1 MADDCKA
8 FINDDFAFPR
18 RPLNRPA
25 LDRIGYRIGAY
36 PDFVESMLRGINRA
50 PALQAWTHRG
60 ADDPGIAL
68 LEGAAI
74 LGDILSFYQERYA
87 NEAFLRTATWRESIA
102 ELVRL
107 TGYRLAP
114 GVGGH
119 ATFAFEVKGS
129 TPLTLPAGFPLKAD
143 LAELEKPADFRT
155 DAELIAYPHLS
166 RLHLYRPRHYPGTL
180 SANSTTLEL
189 QTVAGVSGPLS
200 ADAAKLKAGDRLM
213 LLPAEPAWTG
223 TGGTMTTQQTPQVV
237 KIKAVRQV
245 LDRTLVDLDAPVAET
260 WTAPV
265 SAWRLGRSFRH
276 FGHNAPAKYTQ
287 ATSTNGKIDGAREYS
302 TEYLRD
308 VSPDNMQIGYA
319 AGSLFGGGPLRIN
332 PFNDPDLLPLD
343 QEVKDLLP
351 NSQIIVQTRI
361 VDPDDQVQALS
372 VLRTLKRVRSDSLA
386 FAALTGASSV
396 PTLDA
401 PLVRESRDTASE
413 INAGYAFLQ
422 TAPFSA
428 DIRDFVVHEVT
439 SPALRM
445 VPPAQPG
452 AAAFS
457 GGNDVLCFYGTQAEA
472 QTLVGR
478 RLLLVDAAGRLADLV
493 NTDLASDFVLS
504 AGQHEPRLWTLSF
517 NRPPAPFQPAD
528 FDEEM
533 PVVTVYGN
541 LADSS
546 QGKAEAETVL
556 GNGDARLR
564 FQTFKLPKAPLTY
577 HLSAGAT
584 PPQQPQLEVRVDG
597 RLWTQVDSLYG
608 RTADAQVYLVRQDAE
623 GQSYL
628 QFGDGETGARLPSGI
643 NNVSAAW
650 HTGIGAYG
658 PLKPGSVPSAGMRL
672 NGLDKVQ
679 LPGPVSG
686 GAQAEAET
694 LARRAAPGK
703 VQGLGRLVSLADYE
717 SEVLAIPGVV
727 SATAAWDLKDGVP
740 ALVLRLLL
748 SGGRE
753 AEFEAVRTTVQGW
766 QKCRGPDRFPVA
778 VEQAFLRYLWLD
790 VNYAGDPAL
799 ARDELESAMRA
810 ALGLVGETNHETSGL
825 FGLARRRLGERE
837 YASRIEGVLQQ
848 VAGVNWCKVSALG
861 LFPPND
867 PALPGDDDPASLL
880 LPAAPRGLAQVLT
893 AGAGEMLQLASL
905 HLTLTAVA
913 VPVGACA

>member
-1 MADDCKA
+1 MADDCNA
-8 FINDDFAFPR
+8 FIKDDFVFPI

-25 LDRIGYRIGAY
+25 LNHIGYRIGTY

-74 LGDILSFYQERYA
+74 LADILSFYQERYA

-129 TPLTLPAGFPLKAD
+129 APLTLPLGFPLKAD
-143 LAELEKPADFRT
+143 LAELEKPADFQT

-166 RLHLYRPRHYPGTL
+166 RFHLYRPRQYPSSL
-180 SANSTTLEL
+180 AANSTTLEL
-189 QTVAGVSGPLS
+189 QAVAGVSGPL
-200 ADAAKLKAGDRLM
+200 AAEAARLKAGDRLM
-213 LLPAEPAWTG
+213 LLPAEPSWTG
-223 TGGTMTTQQTPQVV
+223 TGGAMTTQQTPQVV
-237 KIKAVRQV
+237 KIKAIRQV
-245 LDRTLVDLDAPVAET
+245 LDRTLIDLEAPVAEN

-276 FGHNAPAKYTQ
+276 FGHNTPAKYSQ

-302 TEYLRD
+302 TDYLRD

-319 AGSLFGGGPLRIN
+319 AGSLFSGGPLRID
-332 PFNDPDLLPLD
+332 PFTEPELLPLD
-343 QEVKDLLP
+343 HEVKDLLP
-351 NSQIIVQTRI
+351 NSQVIVQTRI
-361 VDPDDQVQALS
+361 IDPDGQVQALS
-372 VLRTLKRVRSDSLA
+372 VVRSLRRIRADSLS

-396 PTLDA
+396 LTLDT
-401 PLVRESRDTASE
+401 PLVRESRDTSGGV
-413 INAGYAFLQ
+413 NAGYVYLQ
-422 TAPFSA
+422 SAPFSA

-439 SPALRM
+439 SPALRL

-452 AAAFS
+452 ASAFS
-457 GGNDVLCFYGTQAEA
+457 DGNDVLCFYGAQAEA
-472 QTLVGR
+472 QTLAGR
-478 RLLLVDAAGRLADLV
+478 RLMLVDAAGRLADLV
-493 NTDLASDFVLS
+493 NIDQPGDFTLAT
-504 AGQHEPRLWTLSF
+504 GQHEPRLWTLSF
-517 NRPPAPFQPAD
+517 NRSPVPFQPAD
-528 FDEEM
+528 FEEEAPDVM
-533 PVVTVYGN
+533 VFGN
-541 LADSS
+541 LADAS

-564 FQTFKLPKAPLTY
+564 FQTFKLPKAPLTFL
-577 HLSAGAT
+577 LSAGAT

-597 RLWTQVDSLYG
+597 RLWSRVDSLYG
-608 RTADAQVYLVRQDAE
+608 RSATEQVFLVRQDAAE
-623 GQSYL
+623 QSYI

-643 NNVSAAW
+643 NNISVAW
-650 HTGIGAYG
+650 RTGIGAYG
-658 PLKPGSVPSAGMRL
+658 PLKPGAMPSAGMRL

-679 LPGPVSG
+679 LPGQVSG

-694 LARRAAPGK
+694 LARRTAPGK

-717 SEVLAIPGVV
+717 SEVLTIPGVV
-727 SATAAWDLKDGVP
+727 SATASWDLKDGVP
-740 ALVLRLLL
+740 GLVLRLLL
-748 SGGRE
+748 VGGRE
-753 AEFEAVRTTVQGW
+753 AEFEAVRATVQSW

-790 VNYAGDPAL
+790 VLYAGDPLL
-799 ARDELESAMRA
+799 ARDKLENAMRA
-810 ALGLVGETNHETSGL
+810 ALGLVADASHETTGL
-825 FGLARRRLGERE
+825 FGLANRRLGARE

-867 PALPGDDDPASLL
+867 PTVPGDDDPASLQ
-880 LPAAPRGLAQVLT
+880 LPTAPRGLTQVLT
-893 AGAGEMLQLASL
+893 PGAAEMLQLASP